1 MAWDI
6 AYDESNGLV
15 KVTATGRLQTT
26 QLNEL
31 ASQAIAVARDKNC
44 HKALLDY
51 RRADVVIS
59 TADIYTIMGNLE
71 KLGITHA
78 DRVAIVYS
86 QDEAEH
92 QFAQTVVENRG
103 WANVQYF
110 SEMDRAINW
119 LSTGSS

>member
-1 MAWDI
+1 MEWDI
-6 AYDESNGLV
+6 AYDESNGLL
-15 KVTATGRLQTT
+15 KVTALGRLQTT
-26 QLNEL
+26 QLNEMT
-31 ASQAIAVARDKNC
+31 SQALAVARDKDC
-44 HKALLDY
+44 HKCVLDY
-51 RRADVVIS
+51 RRAEVVIS

-71 KLGITHA
+71 KLGISHA

-92 QFAQTVVENRG
+92 HFAETVVQNRG